1 MLDPTNMRIPSS
13 LAPAIAPALASTA
26 IATAATTASL
36 LWFGKRHARTPW
48 APLDAVS
55 HIAWGDRAFARD
67 ELDVQHTLV
76 GFVLDAGAAA
86 WWSALHAL
94 AVGPASG
101 RPMRARHAIPLSLV
115 SGAAVAAL
123 AYVVDFKLAPARFT
137 PGFEWKL
144 PRRPLRTVYAVL
156 AASLAA
162 GSLLARTWR
171 R

>member
-1 MLDPTNMRIPSS
+1 MRIPSS
-13 LAPAIAPALASTA
+13 IAPAVAPALG
-26 IATAATTASL
+26 ATAVATASTTASL

-76 GFVLDAGAAA
+76 GFVLNAGAVA

-94 AVGPASG
+94 VVG
-101 RPMRARHAIPLSLV
+101 RPMRTRHAIPFALASA
-115 SGAAVAAL
+115 AAVAAM
-123 AYVVDFKLAPARFT
+123 AYVVDFKLAPKRFT

-144 PRRPLRTVYAVL
+144 PRRPLRKVYAVL
-156 AASLAA
+156 AASIAA
-162 GSLLARTWR
+162 GSLVARACR
-171 R
+171 